1 MPLLSDYEEF
11 DLTALE
17 IDSVDFE
24 GTKLSVDF
32 GNDYGAFAL
41 PAGNNAGPKRWVI
54 SSGCLP
60 DDADYLNLVNDM
72 PRFEYWVDFW
82 QRHTTG
88 DEEIFMIEFRGEHFH
103 CKFAETTMSASM
115 ETIDLFTA
123 EGVEVV
129 KRKVA
134 GIAYNANGSIR
145 FPWAWITAADAING
159 DLGAAVDDDPVKYI
173 PDASGNGNDFGAAV
187 GSLRPTLQTN
197 EVNGLPVIRFDGT
210 NDFLS
215 WAGSEVTLYDLF
227 MVIKIDGATFPDD
240 GGILRDGTEFGDDFL
255 MGDSTETKFADLTL
269 TNYEYRKNGT
279 LFADNNQQAPMAAF
293 KVIHLRST
301 DGFDF
306 PTAVILGYSQA
317 DVYGAFDLAEFWFYD
332 AALTTLQYETLTT
345 ALMTKYGLS

>member
-60 DDADYLNLVNDM
+60 DDEDYLNLVNAM

-103 CKFAETTMSASM
+103 CKFAETTMSAGM
-115 ETIDLFTA
+115 ESIDLFTT

-129 KRKVA
+129 KRRVA

-145 FPWAWITAADAING
+145 FPYLALDAADLVTVEGYVDNG
-159 DLGAAVDDDPVKYI
+159 IAYQWTDHYEPTRV
-173 PDASGNGNDFGAAV
+173 ASSFG
-187 GSLRPTLQTN
+187 SPTLQTN
-197 EVNGLPVIRFDGT
+197 EVNSLPVARFDGV
-210 NDFLS
+210 DDVLAYP
-215 WAGSEVTLYDLF
+215 AGGSFTLYDIFL
-227 MVIKIDGATFPDD
+227 VAKVRSATFAADSGLVSSEVED
-240 GGILRDGTEFGDDFL
+240 LL
-255 MGDSTETKFADLTL
+255 LGDSGTTKFTDLVI

-279 LFADNNQQAPMAAF
+279 LFADNDQQSPMNAYG
-293 KVIHLRST
+293 VIHLRFT
-301 DGFDF
+301 DGADFVTGVMNLGSTFDGGVF
-306 PTAVILGYSQA
+306 SPSDIAEVIGYDFSLSASQYA
-317 DVYGAFDLAEFWFYD
+317 SV
-332 AALTTLQYETLTT
+332 TT